1 MMVAMGWDYTLAYL
15 TPVLALNFLGPTA
28 KAPTLKGS
36 GAFLLMVALA
46 CMLGLAFG
54 QIFLSYPMVFLPLLA
69 LMLFHIY
76 YTDKLKPMKLWL
88 ILSLLIIPLVM
99 MQNR

>member
-1 MMVAMGWDYTLAYL
+1 MSGSPAATVQVAGSTGRLHAILRYAAGSTVIMMVAMGWDYTLAYL

-54 QIFLSYPMVFLPLLA
+54 QIFLWFFFRYS
-69 LMLFHIY
+69 
-76 YTDKLKPMKLWL
+76 
-88 ILSLLIIPLVM
+88 
-99 MQNR
+99 R